1 MKFAAIVVG
10 GLQLVSPSVAFAPN
24 AVRAPAISRSSSTSL
39 NNSLRSLA
47 IGFDQRKPKT
57 PALLR
62 EASTS
67 AAPPASPAGPEEAAP
82 ASGSITEKEVRALF
96 ELWNSALATGDSRIV
111 ADRYIKSPVLL
122 PTVSDV
128 PRTDFDSVKDYFDAF
143 LLKKPQGKILEGN
156 IHIGEGWASD
166 SGIYEF
172 TMGATGDVVKARY
185 SYNYVVEDGQWKIQ
199 HHHSSVMPEE
209 IAMGK
214 AISEDEV
221 RGLFSLWNNALATL
235 DPKQVAARYAK
246 SGVLLPTV
254 SDVPR
259 TDFASIEDYFVN
271 FLKLKPQGEILES
284 HVTVGHNWCQDA
296 GIYEFTMGATGKKV
310 KGRYS
315 FIYVHE
321 DGEWKIN
328 HHHSSIMPEGIVTAE
343 PITETEV
350 RSLFDLWNDALATKD
365 PEQVAKRYS
374 KAGVLLPTVSD
385 VPRTDYPG
393 IVDYFTN
400 FLKLEPQGEIESG
413 NVIVGT
419 NWAQDAGI
427 YEFTMGATGD
437 KVKGRYTFVY
447 VFEDGEWKISQHH
460 SSVMPEGTKPQPIT
474 EEEVK
479 NLFYL
484 WNSALA
490 TEDPDAVAKR
500 YASKAVLLP
509 TVSDVP
515 RTDYELIKDYFVSF
529 LKKKPQGEI
538 LESNVT
544 VGHNWCQD
552 AGIYEFTMGATGDK
566 VKGRYS
572 FVYVWEDGQWK
583 ISHHHS
589 SVMPEAFLGPAPKP
603 AVKEEEAVLR
613 ELDSLPLA

>member
-1 MKFAAIVVG
+1 MKFTAATIAVALMAG
-10 GLQLVSPSVAFAPN
+10 AEAFAP
-24 AVRAPAISRSSSTSL
+24 AQTSSVARPAAASVATTSSALNLFGMNTLKQKMFNKPAKTSSNIS
-39 NNSLRSLA
+39 
-47 IGFDQRKPKT
+47 
-57 PALLR
+57 
-62 EASTS
+62 
-67 AAPPASPAGPEEAAP
+67 
-82 ASGSITEKEVRALF
+82 EKEVRALF

-111 ADRYIKSPVLL
+111 ASRYAKEPVLL
-122 PTVSDV
+122 ATVSDQ
-128 PRTDFDSVKDYFDAF
+128 PRTDFASVKDYFDAF
-143 LLKKPQGKILEGN
+143 LKKEPQGKIIDGKVT
-156 IHIGEGWASD
+156 IGDGWASD
-166 SGIYEF
+166 AGIYEF
-172 TMGATGDVVKARY
+172 TMGATGDKVKARY
-185 SYNYVVEDGQWKIQ
+185 TYNYIQEDGIWKIQ

-214 AISEDEV
+214 PITEDEV

-235 DPKQVAARYAK
+235 EPKKVAARYAK
-246 SGVLLPTV
+246 KGVLLPTV
-254 SDVPR
+254 SDTPR
-259 TDFASIEDYFVN
+259 TDFESIEDYFVN

-284 HVTVGHNWCQDA
+284 HVTIGNNWCQDV

-315 FIYVHE
+315 FVYVYE

-343 PITETEV
+343 PITEKEV
-350 RSLFDLWNDALATKD
+350 RGLFNLWNDALASKS
-365 PEQVAKRYS
+365 PEKVAARYS
-374 KAGVLLPTVSD
+374 KESVLLPTVSD
-385 VPRTDYPG
+385 VPRNDYLG
-393 IVDYFTN
+393 KVDYFTN
-400 FLKLEPQGEIESG
+400 FLKLEPQGEILEG
-413 NVIVGT
+413 NIIIGT

-427 YEFTMGATGD
+427 YEFTFGANGQ
-437 KVKGRYTFVY
+437 KVKGRYTYVY

-460 SSVMPEGTKPQPIT
+460 SSVMPEAGKPQPIT
-474 EEEVK
+474 EEEVR
-479 NLFYL
+479 NLFQL

-515 RTDYELIKDYFVSF
+515 RTDYGLIKDYFVGF

-544 VGHNWCQD
+544 IGHNWCQD

-589 SVMPEAFLGPAPKP
+589 SVMPEAFLGPSPKP
-603 AVKEEEAVLR
+603 AVEEPKVVEEKETVL
-613 ELDSLPLA
+613 A

>member
-1 MKFAAIVVG
+1 MMFSTLAVA
-10 GLQLVSPSVAFAPN
+10 LSLFSQTAAFAPN
-24 AVRAPAISRSSSTSL
+24 AGQHSLTNRVANNVVANGPVVVNSDTSLSLFGRKKFNAPAKVD
-39 NNSLRSLA
+39 
-47 IGFDQRKPKT
+47 GD
-57 PALLR
+57 
-62 EASTS
+62 
-67 AAPPASPAGPEEAAP
+67 
-82 ASGSITEKEVRALF
+82 ITEKEVRALF

-111 ADRYIKSPVLL
+111 ANRYTKSPVLL
-122 PTVSDV
+122 PTVSDQ
-128 PRTDFDSVKDYFDAF
+128 PRTDFASVQDYFDAF
-143 LLKKPQGKILEGN
+143 LLKEPQGKILDGT
-156 IHIGEGWASD
+156 ITIGDGFASD
-166 SGIYEF
+166 AGIYEF
-172 TMGATGDVVKARY
+172 TMGATGDKVKARY
-185 SYNYVVEDGQWKIQ
+185 TYNYVKEDGIWKIQ

-214 AISEDEV
+214 AITESEV
-221 RGLFSLWNNALATL
+221 KSLFGLWNNALATL
-235 DPKQVAARYAK
+235 DPKAVASRYAK

-254 SDVPR
+254 SDTPR
-259 TDFASIEDYFVN
+259 TDFSSIEDYFIN
-271 FLKLKPQGEILES
+271 FLKLEPQGEILDS
-284 HVTVGHNWCQDA
+284 HVTIGQNWCSDV

-315 FIYVHE
+315 FIYVYE

-328 HHHSSIMPEGIVTAE
+328 HHHSSVMPEGIVTAE
-343 PITETEV
+343 PISETEV
-350 RSLFDLWNDALATKD
+350 RGLFNLWNDALATKD
-365 PEQVAKRYS
+365 PEQVAKRYA

-385 VPRTDYPG
+385 VPRNDFPG

-413 NVIVGT
+413 NIIVGT

-427 YEFTMGATGD
+427 YEFTMGVNGA

-447 VFEDGEWKISQHH
+447 IFEDGEWKISQHH
-460 SSVMPEGTKPQPIT
+460 SSVMPEGTQPKAIT

-479 NLFYL
+479 GLFQL

-515 RTDYELIKDYFVSF
+515 RTDYDLIKDYFVSF

-538 LESNVT
+538 LESNVI

-603 AVKEEEAVLR
+603 EVSSEKESVL
-613 ELDSLPLA
+613 A